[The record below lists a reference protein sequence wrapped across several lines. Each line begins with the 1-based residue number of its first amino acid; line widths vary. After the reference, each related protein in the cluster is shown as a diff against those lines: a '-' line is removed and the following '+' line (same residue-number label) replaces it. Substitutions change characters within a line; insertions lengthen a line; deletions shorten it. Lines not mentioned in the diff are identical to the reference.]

1 MATNNP
7 RPASARFTASKR
19 PAAPGS
25 ARHAVPKPAEE
36 VTKRT
41 SSARLAAQPKPS
53 APAKPAVP
61 AKAAVPAKTVVPA
74 VPAAQAKPVK
84 PSAPVEID
92 VEEHDATSTADL
104 AKLAAEA
111 EAPPT
116 TGDNADADAV
126 AEPSPAPATSRT
138 AKAKPTAASSRKV
151 APATGGTGRYAT
163 KKGGGLGKWVV
174 VGVVVVLAI
183 AGMSYNPV
191 RRSLA
196 LSHLDACKDPA
207 KAGEA
212 IAAADAFLV
221 VVGNS
226 ESHARVAIINNRGPV
241 EAQIHLAKT
250 LKLFSSLVQISER
263 PLTDAPGAQ
272 TPPRLDLPVISQD
285 QRIAALTAA
294 TEVFNDSAN
303 ANDLLPDDLA
313 KWAKDGMLKR
323 ELAIAAM
330 RLIAKTRPKYANDV
344 FSAVANEAEQD
355 PLRVNA
361 ALDGIGELSDVTNLG
376 FAIGLLSS
384 RVADLAITRTALTDK
399 ITRFSNA
406 DHLPRLIELL
416 NSPKDAIRAIA
427 IESMGGVNM
436 RLGDTPDHVRRREEL
451 GKLITPKLDP
461 ATSPVEL
468 AAALKAV
475 KALRL
480 TGARDAVLALA
491 PKIKSL
497 ALDGIGEDF
506 LAETLGKSLI
516 STIPDAAP
524 SGADSKKTDAQFA
537 TETVRKSGEE
547 LIAKLTA
554 GLDND
559 GTRTVSA
566 KALSYVTDTRYL
578 GLRASLDKLAE
589 HGADDTCFSALLL
602 LVGKTYGR
610 DDVVKSCGKTLDKW
624 KAFLASD
631 RPRFDRVKEVI
642 DWMAK
647 NAQFQYVKDGKTRLT
662 ESKDFL
668 AKAQEELSGW
678 MQDKTFVAP
687 LGLTK
692 VAIDSLDKDVKMLG
706 LNVRKAWSGA
716 IE

>member
-7 RPASARFTASKR
+7 RPASARFSAAKR
-19 PAAPGS
+19 PAAGGPARQAATKPEEES
-25 ARHAVPKPAEE
+25 AKRSSTARH
-36 VTKRT
+36 
-41 SSARLAAQPKPS
+41 
-53 APAKPAVP
+53 
-61 AKAAVPAKTVVPA
+61 
-74 VPAAQAKPVK
+74 AAQAKPAAPAK
-84 PSAPVEID
+84 PPVQAKPAAKPPAPAEID

-104 AKLAAEA
+104 AKLAATA
-111 EAPPT
+111 ETAP
-116 TGDNADADAV
+116 TGDDQADAYAPAPTNGDE
-126 AEPSPAPATSRT
+126 AEPSSTPASAPA
-138 AKAKPTAASSRKV
+138 AKAKSTGASSRK
-151 APATGGTGRYAT
+151 APGTSNTGRYAA
-163 KKGGGLGKWVV
+163 KKGGGIGKWLV

-183 AGMSYNPV
+183 AGLSYNPV
-191 RRSLA
+191 RRSMA

-263 PLTDAPGAQ
+263 PLTDAPGDKS
-272 TPPRLDLPVISQD
+272 TPRADLPVITQD
-285 QRIAALTAA
+285 QRIAALNAA
-294 TEVFNDSAN
+294 TEIFNDSTH

-323 ELAIAAM
+323 ELSIAAM

-344 FSAVANEAEQD
+344 FSAVANEADQD
-355 PLRVNA
+355 PLRVSA

-376 FAIGLLSS
+376 FAIGLLSG

-491 PKIKSL
+491 PKIKGL
-497 ALDGIGEDF
+497 MLDGIGEDF

-516 STIPDAAP
+516 SPIPDAP
-524 SGADSKKTDAQFA
+524 PGGTDGKKTDAQFA
-537 TETVRKSGEE
+537 AETVRKAGEE
-547 LIAKLTA
+547 LIAKLIA

-559 GTRTVSA
+559 GTRSVCA
-566 KALSYVTDTRYL
+566 KALSLVTDTKYL
-578 GLRASLDKLAE
+578 GLRTSLDKLAE
-589 HGADDTCFSALLL
+589 HGTDDTCFTTLLF

-610 DDVVKSCGKTLDKW
+610 DDVTKSCGKSLDKW

-631 RPRFDRVKEVI
+631 RPRFDRVKEII

-647 NAQFQYVKDGKTRLT
+647 NGQFQYVKDGKPRLT
-662 ESKDFL
+662 ESKDYL
-668 AKAQEELSGW
+668 AKAQEELDAW
-678 MQDKTFVAP
+678 IQDKAFVAP

-692 VAIDSLDKDVKMLG
+692 IGIEGLDKDVKMLG
-706 LNVRKAWSGA
+706 LNVRKAWAGA

>member
-7 RPASARFTASKR
+7 RPASARFTAAK
-19 PAAPGS
+19 PGS
-25 ARHAVPKPAEE
+25 ARHAVTKPAEE
-36 VTKRT
+36 ATRRT
-41 SSARLAAQPKPS
+41 SSARLAAQPKPP

-61 AKAAVPAKTVVPA
+61 PKSVVPV

-104 AKLAAEA
+104 AKLAAQA
-111 EAPPT
+111 EAQPAGSADTEAPANAEGAAPT
-116 TGDNADADAV
+116 R
-126 AEPSPAPATSRT
+126 APATSRT
-138 AKAKPTAASSRKV
+138 TKARPPAASSRKV

-163 KKGGGLGKWVV
+163 KKGSGIGKWVV

-183 AGMSYNPV
+183 AGLSYNPV

-226 ESHARVAIINNRGPV
+226 ASHARVAIINNRGPV

-294 TEVFNDSAN
+294 TEVFDESAN

-330 RLIAKTRPKYANDV
+330 RLIAKARPKYANDV
-344 FSAVANEAEQD
+344 FSAVANEADQD

-399 ITRFSNA
+399 ITRFSNP

-436 RLGDTPDHVRRREEL
+436 RLGDTPEHVRRREEL

-480 TGARDAVLALA
+480 SGARDAVLALA
-491 PKIKSL
+491 PKIKGL
-497 ALDGIGEDF
+497 MLDGVGEDF

-516 STIPDAAP
+516 SSIPDVSSSSNAE
-524 SGADSKKTDAQFA
+524 GKKSDAQFA
-537 TETVRKSGEE
+537 AETVRTAGEE
-547 LIAKLTA
+547 LIAKLIV

-559 GTRTVSA
+559 GTRTVCA
-566 KALSYVTDTRYL
+566 KALSLVTETRYL

-589 HGADDTCFSALLL
+589 HGTDDTCFTTLLF

-610 DDVVKSCGKTLDKW
+610 DDVTKSCGKSLDKW

-647 NAQFQYVKDGKTRLT
+647 NGQFQYVKDGKARLT
-662 ESKDFL
+662 ESKDFIS
-668 AKAQEELSGW
+668 KAQEELDSW
-678 MQDKTFVAP
+678 CQDKAFVAP

-692 VAIDSLDKDVKMLG
+692 IAIEGLDKDVKMLG
-706 LNVRKAWSGA
+706 LNVRKAWAGA